1 MEVEVTDDEAEAEQP
16 SSTTINDAA
25 SVSSKRS
32 KSSQLTKKSSR
43 ASTRQGND
51 DDDDEQKTP
60 TPPPRRTKIVT
71 QTRERIEVVA
81 YTYTTLHVAE
91 RRIPEHRQDR
101 PAVYFLRNLQTKLP
115 TPLDA
120 EQARATMPRYIE
132 YGVLSQNS
140 LIMLQQLMTNIYVP
154 LLNSKSSL
162 STTPDDATAKPNM
175 LRDEFMLNMNKF
187 VQQIRRTINQIE
199 GRFGLEIPTGTVSR
213 FV

>member
-1 MEVEVTDDEAEAEQP
+1 MITTRTMVQANLEVTDDEAEAEQP
-16 SSTTINDAA
+16 SPTTINDAA

-60 TPPPRRTKIVT
+60 TPRRTKIVT

-101 PAVYFLRNLQTKLP
+101 PAVYFLRNLQTELP

-120 EQARATMPRYIE
+120 TGNGGA
-132 YGVLSQNS
+132 
-140 LIMLQQLMTNIYVP
+140 
-154 LLNSKSSL
+154 
-162 STTPDDATAKPNM
+162 
-175 LRDEFMLNMNKF
+175 LR
-187 VQQIRRTINQIE
+187 
-199 GRFGLEIPTGTVSR
+199 S
-213 FV
+213 